1 MPSAL
6 SNKFLRY
13 CQQSAKTQY
22 HSIKVG
28 AIYCLLS
35 PESYYY
41 RPKEFHSKLE
51 KSMKVG
57 KSYDVCRRLNE
68 YMLYFPSFIHRWRF
82 IACYSSNILLPKQK
96 EKIMIIGK
104 RLSLQ
109 R

>member
-6 SNKFLRY
+6 SDKFLRY
-13 CQQSAKTQY
+13 YQQSAKTQY

-57 KSYDVCRRLNE
+57 KATMFAAVSTNICFTTL
-68 YMLYFPSFIHRWRF
+68 LCIPQWR

-96 EKIMIIGK
+96 ERILIIVK